1 MSFASIWFYSE
12 RALTFAVPVAFL
24 WAVVHLLCIRM
35 RNTAF
40 SKKRFLCGVLF
51 VFYLSMLVQMTV
63 IRDWQDFFDL
73 THTNAKTEIILIPL
87 TTTLRDMRKMG
98 VLWELYHI
106 AGNIAF
112 FMPLGFL
119 GAYLFPKWRTW
130 RVMPLTALGL
140 SLLLEISQWVFQTGV
155 SDVDDLILNT
165 LGGCAGF
172 LVWKW
177 WEKRRSKHG

>member
-1 MSFASIWFYSE
+1 
-12 RALTFAVPVAFL
+12 
-24 WAVVHLLCIRM
+24 
-35 RNTAF
+35 
-40 SKKRFLCGVLF
+40 
-51 VFYLSMLVQMTV
+51 MLVQMTV
-63 IRDWQDFFDL
+63 IRNWQDFFDL
-73 THTNAKTEIILIPL
+73 TYTNAKTEIILIPL

-106 AGNIAF
+106 AGNVAF

-119 GAYLFPKWRTW
+119 GAYLFPRWRTW
-130 RVMPLTALGL
+130 RMMLFAALGM

-172 LVWKW
+172 LVWKLW
-177 WEKRRSKHG
+177 KKR

>member
-1 MSFASIWFYSE
+1 MSLASIWFYSE
-12 RALTFAVPVAFL
+12 RALRFALPVALL
-24 WAVVHLLCIRM
+24 WAAIYVLRVRVKKVSL
-35 RNTAF
+35 
-40 SKKRFLCGVLF
+40 SKEHFLCSVLF
-51 VFYLSMLVQMTV
+51 VFYLAMLVQMTV
-63 IRDWQDFFDL
+63 IRNWQDFFDL

-106 AGNIAF
+106 AGNVAF

-119 GAYLFPKWRTW
+119 GAYLFPRWRTW
-130 RVMPLTALGL
+130 RVMPAAALGM
-140 SLLLEISQWVFQTGV
+140 SLFLEIFQWVFQTGV

-172 LVWKW
+172 LVWKLW
-177 WEKRRSKHG
+177 KKR